1 MDLPSLRL
9 TGSAD
14 VSVRPAAP
22 DDAAAIA
29 RVQLVTWRTAFTGL
43 LPADVLDAWDD
54 DDAAAGSWRAA
65 VATPPSPDHT
75 VLVAVDAGAVVGF
88 AATAPA
94 GDARELTVLLVEP
107 RWGRRGHGS
116 RLLAAVADLAR
127 AAGASTLTTWLPE
140 QDRVTSR
147 FLETA
152 GWAPDGGVRLLE
164 SGDDAVRQVCWHTR
178 LGDDDPAADREGTP

>member
-1 MDLPSLRL
+1 VDLPSLRL

-22 DDAAAIA
+22 DDAAVIA
-29 RVQLVTWRTAFTGL
+29 RVQLVTWRTAFGGL
-43 LPADVLDAWDD
+43 LPGGVLDSWDD
-54 DDAAAGSWRAA
+54 TAAAATWRAA
-65 VATPPSPDHT
+65 ISAPPSPAHT

-88 AATAPA
+88 AAVAPA
-94 GDARELTVLLVEP
+94 GDAREVTVLLVEP

-127 AAGASTLTTWLPE
+127 AAGATTLTSWLAE
-140 QDRVTSR
+140 QDVVTSR

-152 GWAPDGGVRLLE
+152 GWAPEGGVRLLE
-164 SGDDAVRQVCWHTR
+164 SGDDAVRQLCWHTR
-178 LGDDDPAADREGTP
+178 LDGDDPTADREGTP

>member
-1 MDLPSLRL
+1 VDLPLLRL

-14 VSVRPAAP
+14 VSVRPASP
-22 DDAAAIA
+22 DDAASIA
-29 RVQLVTWRTAFTGL
+29 RVQRVTWQTAYREL
-43 LPADVLDAWDD
+43 LPAAVVDGW
-54 DDAAAGSWRAA
+54 DDAAVTATWQAA
-65 VATPPSPDHT
+65 IASPPSPAHT

-94 GDARELTVLLVEP
+94 EESRELSVLLVEP

-127 AAGASTLTTWLPE
+127 ASGATALTTWLPE

-152 GWAPDGGVRLLE
+152 GWAPAGPVQLLH
-164 SGDDAVRQVCWHTR
+164 SGSDAVRQLCWHTR
-178 LGDDDPAADREGTP
+178 LAGDDPAADREGTP

>member
-54 DDAAAGSWRAA
+54 DAAAATWRAA
-65 VATPPSPDHT
+65 VSAPPSADHT
-75 VLVAVDAGAVVGF
+75 VLVAVDSGAVVGF

-94 GDARELTVLLVEP
+94 DDSRELTVLLVEP

-127 AAGASTLTTWLPE
+127 ASGATALTTWLPE

-152 GWAPDGGVRLLE
+152 GWAPEGGVRLLE
-164 SGDDAVRQVCWHTR
+164 SGDDAVRQLRWQTR
-178 LGDDDPAADREGTP
+178 LDGDDPAADREGTP

>member
-14 VSVRPAAP
+14 VSVRPATP
-22 DDAAAIA
+22 DDAPSIA
-29 RVQLVTWRTAFTGL
+29 RVQQVTCRTAF
-43 LPADVLDAWDD
+43 ADVLPRSVLDSWDD
-54 DDAAAGSWRAA
+54 EAAAATWRSA
-65 VATPPSPDHT
+65 VGTPPSPGHT
-75 VLVAVDAGAVVGF
+75 VLVAVDAGSVVGF

-94 GDARELTVLLVEP
+94 EQARELTVLLVEP

-127 AAGASTLTTWLPE
+127 TAGTSTLTTWLPE
-140 QDRVTSR
+140 QDHVTSR

-152 GWAPDGGVRLLE
+152 GWAPEGGVRLLE
-164 SGDDAVRQVCWHTR
+164 SGDDAVRQLRWHTR
-178 LGDDDPAADREGTP
+178 LDGDDPVTDREGTP

>member
-1 MDLPSLRL
+1 MDSPSLRL

-22 DDAAAIA
+22 EDAGSIA
-29 RVQLVTWRTAFTGL
+29 RVQLVTWRTAFGAL
-43 LPADVLDAWDD
+43 LPADVLDSW
-54 DDAAAGSWRAA
+54 DDAAAAQTWWTAIES
-65 VATPPSPDHT
+65 PPSPAHS

-88 AATAPA
+88 AATAPE
-94 GDARELTVLLVEP
+94 GDAREVTVLLVEP

-127 AAGASTLTTWLPE
+127 AAGVDTLTSWLAE
-140 QDRVTSR
+140 QDVVTSR

-152 GWAPDGGVRLLE
+152 GWAPQGGVRLLE
-164 SGDDAVRQVCWHTR
+164 SGDDVVRQLRWHTR
-178 LGDDDPAADREGTP
+178 LDGDDPAADREGTP

>member
-14 VSVRPAAP
+14 VSVRPAVPA
-22 DDAAAIA
+22 DAAPIA
-29 RVQLVTWRTAFTGL
+29 RVQLVTWRTAFGGL
-43 LPADVLDAWDD
+43 LPDGALDAWDD
-54 DDAAAGSWRAA
+54 AAAGESWRAA
-65 VATPPSPDHT
+65 IESPPSPAHT

-94 GDARELTVLLVEP
+94 GEDTREPTVLLVEP

-127 AAGASTLTTWLPE
+127 ASGATTLTTWLPE
-140 QDRVTSR
+140 QDAVTAR

-152 GWAPDGGVRLLE
+152 GWALEGASRLLGG
-164 SGDDAVRQVCWHTR
+164 GDEDVRQLRWHTR
-178 LGDDDPAADREGTP
+178 LDGDDPAADDEGTP